1 MCPAQPSVRA
11 KSQVSFY
18 ASWGNFILKMQHCT
32 TRQAKTENFRQLNWV
47 CPSGN
52 LRFCKTDSDANLE
65 SLTVTRVPST
75 HSVKNVTRVVLSYLI
90 SQRDSSRVRVTKIVT
105 RVESLTRV
113 TLSLI
118 LCALLQMFQNQTQY
132 TISTV
137 VRNSTQAN
145 LQNNYSNLQFR
156 NRTDSAK

>member
-52 LRFCKTDSDANLE
+52 LRFCKTDSDANLQ

-75 HSVKNVTRVVLSYLI
+75 HSAKNVTRVVLSYLI

-105 RVESLTRV
+105 RV
-113 TLSLI
+113 TLLLI
-118 LCALLQMFQNQTQY
+118 LCALLQMFQNQTKY